1 MNQYIHQCRGF
12 ASEIAALPDLE
23 VNAKIVSFFFWTI
36 IMHEL
41 CSNIA
46 VNVTSYFLLFALQG
60 NETTNRGANNRL
72 CADNI
77 RIPAAS
83 SNTYLCRHKSYGRY
97 LYIRI
102 PGRETF
108 LTLCE
113 VEVYSYLNSES
124 KSAFLSS
131 CLFCRYSMC
140 IPNIRVAL
148 HTWQCNLLKMKYN

>member
-1 MNQYIHQCRGF
+1 M
-12 ASEIAALPDLE
+12 LP
-23 VNAKIVSFFFWTI
+23 
-36 IMHEL
+36 
-41 CSNIA
+41 
-46 VNVTSYFLLFALQG
+46 LLFALQG

-113 VEVYSYLNSES
+113 VEVYSHPKLES
-124 KSAFLSS
+124 KSVILFFVFF
-131 CLFCRYSMC
+131 FCRYATTTTIMVITIITIYLYSAYSLG
-140 IPNIRVAL
+140 VY
-148 HTWQCNLLKMKYN
+148 K